1 MSPKKKIPPKSA
13 SSRRRPRKP
22 VTVILKRPPRTKTG
36 GLFRKK
42 PEPLVPASAPVDL
55 PPVSNRRRLEE
66 RLEMALVQPKVSVV
80 IVNHNGV
87 DALWHCLFALKTQ
100 SRPPEEII
108 LVDNASQDA
117 SVSFVRA
124 NYPQVKILECQENF
138 GPALGGNLGVKTA
151 SGDLVALVKSD
162 VVFTPDWLARLVK
175 EFQEAWPHTGVWASN
190 PEARKEG
197 GGNRPDYSTLNILG
211 LRVPGFFGDPSTV
224 FYPGD
229 SCFLFARFLA
239 PEGPFDPEFFEGQ
252 EGEYLGW
259 RFRFMRKGIRRSA
272 AKVFRTEGPADI
284 PGWRNIYHQTRGR
297 WMNLFCF
304 YGGWNLAKV
313 MPWLAAEA
321 LWRLVKSLGTGLDPV
336 LGNGLALAWILTHPL
351 AIRRKRREVQQKR
364 KAHDGEILRYL
375 SGRVARDGGATAR
388 VLNFASLAYCALV
401 GLEVMEYQ
409 ENA

>member
-1 MSPKKKIPPKSA
+1 MPKKKKVPPKPKPVPA
-13 SSRRRPRKP
+13 RRRKP
-22 VTVILKRPPRTKTG
+22 VTVVLQRPAPSKVARF
-36 GLFRKK
+36 FRPK
-42 PEPLVPASAPVDL
+42 PPALPLAAAPVDL

-66 RLEMALVQPKVSVV
+66 RLEMALVQPNVSVV
-80 IVNHNGV
+80 IVNHDGV

-108 LVDNASQDA
+108 LVDNASRDA
-117 SVSFVRA
+117 SVSFVKA

-138 GPALGGNLGVKTA
+138 GPAQGGNLGVKTA

-175 EFQEAWPHTGVWASN
+175 EFQEAWPRTGVWVST
-190 PEARKEG
+190 PEVRKEAG
-197 GGNRPDYSTLNILG
+197 GSRPDYSTLNILG

-272 AKVFRTEGPADI
+272 AKVFRTEGPADL
-284 PGWRNIYHQTRGR
+284 PGWKKIYHQTRSR

-304 YGGWNLAKV
+304 YGGWSLAKV
-313 MPWLAAEA
+313 LPWIAAEA
-321 LWRLVKSLGTGLDPV
+321 LWRLVKSLGTGLDPA
-336 LGNGLALAWILTHPL
+336 LGNGLALAWVFTHPL
-351 AIRRKRREVQQKR
+351 VILRKRREIQQKR

-375 SGRVARDGGATAR
+375 SGRVARDGGAVAR